1 MENLAAEQSILP
13 VFVFFGAILLLV
25 ATMLGIAWVLGER
38 KQTKTTDLPYE
49 SGIIAVGSSQVR
61 LSVDFFLIAIFF
73 VIFDLETVFI
83 FAWAIAFF
91 ELGWHGY
98 LAIVVFILIL
108 TIALIYEWKS
118 GALNWGVKS
127 QSARKEIS

>member
-25 ATMLGIAWVLGER
+25 ATMLGIASILGER

-98 LAIVVFILIL
+98 LAVVVFILIL

-118 GALNWGVKS
+118 GALNWVVKS
-127 QSARKEIS
+127 QTARKETD

>member
-1 MENLAAEQSILP
+1 MP

-25 ATMLGIAWVLGER
+25 ATMLGIASVLGER

-98 LAIVVFILIL
+98 LAIVVFILVL

-118 GALNWGVKS
+118 GALNWGAKS
-127 QSARKEIS
+127 QIARKEID